1 MTAPLVIVFVVDGLR
16 PDAISAVDTPAI
28 DRLRAEGVEFLR
40 SHAVVPTVTRVNATT
55 LVTGVHPGTH
65 GIVGNQIF
73 IPGVDPRRAI
83 DTASHRRL
91 LEVDRSTNGRLVR
104 APTLAERLAAK
115 GLTLAAVSSGSTGSA
130 LLTNHRAP
138 AGVGVLV
145 NGYFDAGTRVAW
157 PDEASEA
164 ILAKLGPAPAK
175 GGGSEAYDAVVTWTQ
190 RALREYVLPEVRP
203 AAVINWITEPDHS
216 QHVIGVGS
224 PAARAALRHADG
236 QIAETVATLDG
247 LGLADSTDVIVVS
260 DHGFTTNTAGVD
272 VTAELIEAGL
282 AGSDADAGVVL
293 ASSGQAVALHVA
305 GREPDRIER
314 IVRFLRSRDW
324 AGALFTAPR
333 APGDPHGVVEG
344 TFSLELAHLADP
356 ERSPDIL
363 LTFAW
368 TSRASAFGVAGA
380 DLACVSGGARLFAC
394 DHGSMSPWN
403 VRNTLIAWGPHFKRS
418 VKTRAP
424 AGNVDIAPTILA
436 LLGVDECEGM
446 EGRVLS
452 EALAG
457 GPDPEHAPVDTR
469 THVAEAGTYRA
480 ALQLS
485 AANGGHYVDK
495 SWRMP

>member
-1 MTAPLVIVFVVDGLR
+1 VIVFVVDGLR
-16 PDAISAVDTPAI
+16 PDAVTPADTPTI
-28 DRLRAEGVEFLR
+28 DRLRSEGVEFMR
-40 SHAVVPTVTRVNATT
+40 SHAVIPTVTRVNATT
-55 LVTGVHPGTH
+55 LVTGAHPGTH

-73 IPGVDPRRAI
+73 IPAVDPAHAI

-91 LEVDRSTNGRLVR
+91 LDVDRLTNGRLVM

-145 NGYFDAGTRVAW
+145 NGYFDAGARVAW
-157 PDEASEA
+157 PDDVNEA
-164 ILAKLGPAPAK
+164 ILSKLGPAPAK
-175 GGGSEAYDAVVTWTQ
+175 GRGSESYDSVVTWTQ

-224 PAARAALRHADG
+224 PAARAALRHVDG
-236 QIAETVATLDG
+236 QIAETLATLAG

-293 ASSGQAVALHVA
+293 ASGGQAVALHVP
-305 GREPDRIER
+305 GREPDRIEG
-314 IVRFLRSRDW
+314 IARFLRSRDW

-344 TFSLELAHLADP
+344 TFSLELARLANL
-356 ERSPDIL
+356 ERRPDIL

-368 TSRASAFGVAGA
+368 TSRANAFGVAGA
-380 DLACVSGGARLFAC
+380 DLACVSGGAQLFAS

-403 VRNTLIAWGPHFKRS
+403 VRNTLIAWGSHFKRS
-418 VKTRAP
+418 LKSWTP
-424 AGNVDIAPTILA
+424 AGNVDVAPTVLA
-436 LLGVDECEGM
+436 LLGVDERHGM
-446 EGRVLS
+446 EGRVLG
-452 EALAG
+452 EALAD
-457 GPDPEHAPVDTR
+457 GPDPEHVPVDTR
-469 THVAEAGTYRA
+469 SHIAEAGSHRA
-480 ALQLS
+480 ALQIS
-485 AANGGHYVDK
+485 IVNGGHYVDK
-495 SWRMP
+495 SWRLA